1 MTAFEHGLLNQEPLI
16 RLGVFVLVFALVAVW
31 EVLAPRRTPRLSRRQ
46 RWPANLGI
54 VVLNT
59 AIVRVLFPTAAVGM
73 ALVAQDLQLGL
84 FNQIELP
91 LGLAIVLSVVALDF
105 IIWLQHVLV
114 HHIPVLWRIHRVHHA
129 DLDYDLST
137 GARFHPIEIVLSMG
151 IKLAAVA
158 LLGAPAVAVL
168 LFEVLLNASAMFNH
182 GNIRLPDGLDRVLR
196 RFIVTPDMHRI
207 HHSTEWDES
216 NSNFGFNLSLWDR
229 WFGTYREHARRSQV
243 YLQIGIQE
251 HTDPKSVAR
260 LPGMLV
266 LPFKTDARRI

>member
-54 VVLNT
+54 VALNT

-91 LGLAIVLSVVALDF
+91 LGLTIALSVVALDF

-229 WFGTYREHARRSQV
+229 WFGTYREHTRRSQV
-243 YLQIGIQE
+243 DLQIGIQE